1 MDLKLEVTL
10 QMEKMKSWF
19 GETCEPLT
27 SERIKLTSVALL
39 QDRLYLLNESPSRHD
54 EPKSCEVV

>member
-19 GETCEPLT
+19 GETYEPLT
-27 SERIKLTSVALL
+27 SERIKLTSEAVI

-54 EPKSCEVV
+54 ELKSCEVV